1 MKDRRNSKLFKAMM
15 LSALAM
21 LMMSAQRASAA
32 ESIIYKCI
40 NPKGTVVFQD
50 FACADNQLMDLIN
63 VEINQSADIAP
74 GLRPLEKVMLSRSY
88 NRLMLDRIL
97 AAKYQPIIIL
107 KAPHN

>member
-1 MKDRRNSKLFKAMM
+1 M

-21 LMMSAQRASAA
+21 LMMSAQRASAV
-32 ESIIYKCI
+32 ESTIYKCT
-40 NPKGTVVFQD
+40 NPKGAVVFQD
-50 FACADNQLMDLIN
+50 LACADHQVLDLIN

-97 AAKYQPIIIL
+97 AVQYQRISI
-107 KAPHN
+107 KQS

>member
-1 MKDRRNSKLFKAMM
+1 MRNRKNSKLFKAMM

-21 LMMSAQRASAA
+21 LMMSAQRASAM
-32 ESIIYKCI
+32 ESIIYKCT
-40 NPKGTVVFQD
+40 NPKGAVVFQD

-97 AAKYQPIIIL
+97 AAKYPHIVL
-107 KAPHN
+107 VAPKV